1 MRMKK
6 VTLGGLEYTVY
17 EDGTVYGSTGKRI
30 KQRLNKDGYWIFTAG
45 SSNEKKVRCFTHRI
59 VAMLFVPNPYG
70 YNEVDHL
77 DGNRANPSADNLEWV
92 THHENVRRAAARG
105 SYSGERNSHA
115 KLKTADVINIRQ
127 AYKNGSRLCEL
138 ARQYNM
144 NPTSIRDIVTGKNW
158 KCIPMT

>member
-1 MRMKK
+1 MDAKNI
-6 VTLGGLEYTVY
+6 TLGGLEYTVY
-17 EDGTVYGSTGKRI
+17 EDGTVYGYKGKKI
-30 KQRLNKDGYWIFTAG
+30 KQHLDKDGYCYFVAG
-45 SSNEKKVRCFTHRI
+45 SKKDKQKRYRTHRI

-92 THHENVRRAAARG
+92 THKENIRRAAARG

-115 KLKTADVINIRQ
+115 KLKIADVINIRQ

>member
-6 VTLGGLEYTVY
+6 ITLGGLIYTVY
-17 EDGTVYGSTGKRI
+17 EDGTVYGSTGKKI
-30 KQRLNKDGYWIFTAG
+30 KQRLNKDGYWTFTAG

-59 VAMLFVPNPYG
+59 VAMLFVPNPNG
-70 YNEVDHL
+70 YKEVDHL

-92 THHENVRRAAARG
+92 THQENIRRAAARG

-115 KLKTADVINIRQ
+115 KLKIQEVMDIRQ
-127 AYKNGSRLCEL
+127 AYKNGIRLCDL

-144 NPTSIRDIVTGKNW
+144 NPTSIRDIVIGKNW
-158 KCIPMT
+158 KCVPMT